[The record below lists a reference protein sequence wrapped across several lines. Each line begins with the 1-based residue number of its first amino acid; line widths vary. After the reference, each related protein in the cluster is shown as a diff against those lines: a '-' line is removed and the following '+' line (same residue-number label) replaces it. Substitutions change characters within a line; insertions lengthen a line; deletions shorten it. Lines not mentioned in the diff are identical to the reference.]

1 MKKDQG
7 KCLRAQTLGGSE
19 TLWRHGAGG
28 VGRQAVIVSGVYIA
42 NPCRL
47 STAKAIPLSCQP
59 IASAPHPHHPRPGRG
74 LSVGGIHCRDSL
86 PRIRVHC
93 LVLGC
98 QSPGLTPTSGMTGG
112 IEGKQTRA
120 SAGEARKAER
130 GWAGRTRAPRPTRRK
145 SPGWQVGQLSS
156 LLSPPTWSLILY
168 TCAEFL
174 GSCWDF
180 SIKAH
185 SLPIPA
191 SLYGCLSFLHSPETQ
206 LGQALSCEGHDTC
219 K

>member
-86 PRIRVHC
+86 PRIRAHC

-98 QSPGLTPTSGMTGG
+98 QSPGLTPTSGMTG
-112 IEGKQTRA
+112 EGSKGSRQEQVQERRGRLKEAEQEEHEPPGQPEGRA
-120 SAGEARKAER
+120 
-130 GWAGRTRAPRPTRRK
+130 
-145 SPGWQVGQLSS
+145 
-156 LLSPPTWSLILY
+156 
-168 TCAEFL
+168 L
-174 GSCWDF
+174 GDRWDN
-180 SIKAH
+180 
-185 SLPIPA
+185 
-191 SLYGCLSFLHSPETQ
+191 
-206 LGQALSCEGHDTC
+206 
-219 K
+219 